1 MQNMNYNELKD
12 FAHHAQAMI
21 SSGAVEDRLRHHLS
35 SKLPSIFPDSPW
47 WIQAHMEGTEAHV
60 RFSAGHRNREG
71 FVDAVVG
78 KTAIEYEKNLTQQVI
93 FDEGYHQVKEYC
105 AALHN
110 IGIPAEEIL
119 GVLSDT
125 VRWYGYSVT
134 IVGDVEDGHLYGPDN
149 IELTQTVAVDLSRET
164 DEEFRRFEAFVSQF
178 LDREQSRLLNA
189 STLVTDFGMDS
200 SFYSQNIS
208 NFRDTIIRAMT
219 EKPDYAA
226 LIQQVWQNFIAYLGV
241 SDYGRFSVG
250 TYINEFYL
258 VTVAKIICVNVMAGE
273 PVISDTN
280 EIKKI
285 LNGEYFTRQNLFNLV
300 DYDYFGWLNNSP
312 YVEQIVGSVVE
323 LQHRLVAYDF
333 SRVGETDIFGR
344 LLAQLANKEHRL
356 MLGQEFTPHWVAQD
370 IVEYNMDLL
379 GESAPR
385 IVDMCCGSGVFL
397 IESIKAVRRQYDIV
411 PERYSKEKDDIIFS
425 CVMGFDIDPLAVML
439 AKVNWVMAMRDLFS
453 VHHGDITVP
462 IYHADSLFVA
472 TPITHQ
478 MPDDANDAYIL
489 HFAHHEVSLPA
500 FLLSPEHRK
509 VFDAFMAKVYRLAM
523 ARASE
528 VETPIE
534 PTAVNRLI
542 DAVET
547 DSEIILPDEE
557 CQALL
562 PSARQLVEELERLQR
577 EGRNG
582 IWYFI
587 ICNSYR
593 PGLTGQQFN
602 CIVSNPPWMAMSKL
616 ADNPYKTTLQGIA
629 RRYGIKP
636 VGASHPHMELATIF
650 LLSAVNRYLE
660 DGARWSCIMPGS
672 LLSGLNHDPLRSEK
686 YRSSDAAL
694 PLQFNAIWELPQ
706 NTFKNKAIVLSG
718 KKDDSPSPDVLDGRV
733 YADVGVY
740 ENVHYTLNRQGN
752 RSAWTNKGHDVEV
765 ADILGGDALKFS
777 QGCDLFP
784 RTALF
789 HEFVERPNGNWDIAP
804 IERTSNLWYLVNDQ
818 KKVSCNGLTAENVD
832 KSYIFDAFISKH
844 LSPFY
849 MATPAK
855 VLMPGKKVDGQ
866 WKAISATDRALM
878 NSSTAYVF
886 NQIEEDANTPSS
898 LETYLHDTINIYGKL
913 DKQNFSTKNWL
924 VLSSASG
931 ANPCAAYISL
941 ETFDRTRL
949 IIDQTLYWYLADS
962 ENEAIYIVG
971 LLNSDALSDAIRDF
985 QPEGG
990 FGKRHIHTL
999 PYKIIPKY
1007 DNEDAAHI
1015 EVISRT
1021 RELTR
1026 EWTALCCGGEYANLL
1041 QPNSSSL
1048 SSRRRRQQSA
1058 IRSLGTYAGYE
1069 SACHA
1074 VLG

>member
-1 MQNMNYNELKD
+1 MNYDELRN
-12 FAHHAQAMI
+12 FAHHAQSMI
-21 SSGAVEDRLRHHLS
+21 ASGAVEDRLRHYLS
-35 SKLPSIFPDSPW
+35 SRLPSIFPDSPW

-60 RFSAGHRNREG
+60 RFSVGHRNREG

-78 KTAIEYEKNLTQQVI
+78 KTAIEYEKNLAQQLI

-105 AALHN
+105 AALYN
-110 IGIPAEEIL
+110 IGIPEEEIL

-134 IVGDVEDGHLYGPDN
+134 IVGEIEDGCLYGPDN
-149 IELTQTVAVDLSRET
+149 IELTQTAAVDLSRET
-164 DEEFRRFEAFVSQF
+164 DEEFRRFEAFVNQF
-178 LDREQSRLLNA
+178 LDRDQSRLLNA

-200 SFYSQNIS
+200 SFYNQNIS
-208 NFRDTIIRAMT
+208 VFRDTVTRAMT

-241 SDYGRFSVG
+241 SDYGRFSIE

-258 VTVAKIICVNVMAGE
+258 VTVAKIICVDVMAGN
-273 PVISDTN
+273 PVISEAD
-280 EIKKI
+280 EIKRI
-285 LNGEYFTRQNLFNLV
+285 LNGDYFTRQNIFNLV

-312 YVEQIVGSVVE
+312 YVEQLIGSVSE
-323 LQHRLVAYDF
+323 MQHRLVAYDF

-356 MLGQEFTPHWVAQD
+356 MLGQEFTPHWIAQD

-379 GESAPR
+379 GEKAPR

-397 IESIKAVRRQYDIV
+397 IESIKVVRRRYDIV
-411 PERYSKEKDDIIFS
+411 PERYSTEKDDIAFS

-439 AKVNWVMAMRDLFS
+439 AKVNWVMSMRDLFS

-478 MPDDANDAYIL
+478 MPDDTNDAYIL
-489 HFAHHEVSLPA
+489 QFAHHEVSLPA
-500 FLLSPEHRK
+500 FLLSPEYRK
-509 VFDAFMAKVYRLAM
+509 TFDSFMAKTYRLAM

-528 VETPIE
+528 AEVPIDLTTIE
-534 PTAVNRLI
+534 GLI
-542 DAVET
+542 EAVEA
-547 DSEIILPDEE
+547 DSEIILSDEE
-557 CQALL
+557 RQVLL
-562 PSARQLVEELERLQR
+562 PSAQQLAEELERLQR

-602 CIVSNPPWMAMSKL
+602 CMVSNPPWMAMSKL
-616 ADNPYKTTLQGIA
+616 ADNPYKITLQGIA

-636 VGASHPHMELATIF
+636 AGASHPHMELATIF

-660 DGARWSCIMPGS
+660 DDARWSCVMPGS
-672 LLSGLNHDPLRSEK
+672 LLSGLNHEPLRSEK
-686 YRSSDAAL
+686 YRSSDVAL
-694 PLQFNAIWELPQ
+694 PLQFDAIWELPQ

-718 KKDDSPSPDVLDGRV
+718 KKDALPTPDVLEGRV
-733 YADVGVY
+733 YTDVGAY
-740 ENVHYTLNRQGN
+740 EEAHYTLNHQGN
-752 RSAWTNKGHDVEV
+752 RSAWTNRGRDVEV
-765 ADILGGDALKFS
+765 ADILGGSALKFS

-818 KKVSCNGLTAENVD
+818 KKASCNGLVAENVD
-832 KSYIFDAFISKH
+832 KNYIFDAFISKH

-866 WKAISATDRALM
+866 WKAISAADRALM
-878 NSSTAYVF
+878 NVSTAYVF
-886 NQIEEDANTPSS
+886 NQIEEDAPPPRS
-898 LETYLHDTINIYGKL
+898 LMTYLRDTINIYGKL

-941 ETFDRTRL
+941 ETFDRARL

-962 ENEAIYIVG
+962 EDEAIYIVG
-971 LLNSDALSDAIRDF
+971 LLNSDALSDAIMDF

-999 PYKIIPKY
+999 PYKIIPNY
-1007 DNEDAAHI
+1007 NNEDATHI

-1021 RELTR
+1021 RELMR
-1026 EWTALCCGGEYANLL
+1026 EWAALCREGEYKNLL

-1058 IRSLGTYAGYE
+1058 IRSLSAYE
-1069 SACHA
+1069 RYEDACYA

>member
-1 MQNMNYNELKD
+1 MNYNELKD

-21 SSGAVEDRLRHHLS
+21 SSGAVEDRLRHYLS

-60 RFSAGHRNREG
+60 RFSTGQRNREG

-119 GVLSDT
+119 GILSDT
-125 VRWYGYSVT
+125 VRWYGYSIT
-134 IVGDVEDGHLYGPDN
+134 IIGDVEDGHLYGPDN
-149 IELTQTVAVDLSRET
+149 IELTQTAVVDLSQET
-164 DEEFRRFEAFVSQF
+164 DEEFRRFEVFVSQF

-208 NFRDTIIRAMT
+208 VFRDTIIRAMS

-241 SDYGRFSVG
+241 SDYGRFSVE

-285 LNGEYFTRQNLFNLV
+285 LNGEYFTRQNVFNLV

-312 YVEQIVGSVVE
+312 YVEQIVGSVVK

-344 LLAQLANKEHRL
+344 LLAQLASKEHRL

-379 GESAPR
+379 AGNSPR

-411 PERYSKEKDDIIFS
+411 PERYSMEKDNIVFS
-425 CVMGFDIDPLAVML
+425 CIMGFDIDPLAVML

-478 MPDDANDAYIL
+478 MPDDDNDAYIL
-489 HFAHHEVSLPA
+489 HFAHHEVSLPT

-534 PTAVNRLI
+534 PVAVNRLI

-547 DSEIILPDEE
+547 DSEITLSDEKR
-557 CQALL
+557 QSLL
-562 PSARQLVEELERLQR
+562 PSAQQLVEELERLQR

-660 DGARWSCIMPGS
+660 DGARWSCVMPGS
-672 LLSGLNHDPLRSEK
+672 LLSGLNHEPLRSEK
-686 YRSSDAAL
+686 YRLSDVAL
-694 PLQFNAIWELPQ
+694 PLQFDAIWELPQ

-733 YADVGVY
+733 YTDVEVY
-740 ENVHYTLNRQGN
+740 EEVHYTLNRQGN
-752 RSAWTNKGHDVEV
+752 RSAWTNKGRDVEW
-765 ADILGGDALKFS
+765 
-777 QGCDLFP
+777 P
-784 RTALF
+784 
-789 HEFVERPNGNWDIAP
+789 
-804 IERTSNLWYLVNDQ
+804 TSY
-818 KKVSCNGLTAENVD
+818 
-832 KSYIFDAFISKH
+832 
-844 LSPFY
+844 
-849 MATPAK
+849 AT
-855 VLMPGKKVDGQ
+855 M
-866 WKAISATDRALM
+866 
-878 NSSTAYVF
+878 
-886 NQIEEDANTPSS
+886 
-898 LETYLHDTINIYGKL
+898 H
-913 DKQNFSTKNWL
+913 
-924 VLSSASG
+924 
-931 ANPCAAYISL
+931 
-941 ETFDRTRL
+941 
-949 IIDQTLYWYLADS
+949 
-962 ENEAIYIVG
+962 
-971 LLNSDALSDAIRDF
+971 
-985 QPEGG
+985 
-990 FGKRHIHTL
+990 
-999 PYKIIPKY
+999 
-1007 DNEDAAHI
+1007 
-1015 EVISRT
+1015 
-1021 RELTR
+1021 
-1026 EWTALCCGGEYANLL
+1026 
-1041 QPNSSSL
+1041 
-1048 SSRRRRQQSA
+1048 
-1058 IRSLGTYAGYE
+1058 
-1069 SACHA
+1069 
-1074 VLG
+1074 

>member
-1 MQNMNYNELKD
+1 MNYNELRN
-12 FAHHAQAMI
+12 FAHHAQSMI
-21 SSGAVEDRLRHHLS
+21 ASGAVEDRLRHYLS

-60 RFSAGHRNREG
+60 RFSVGHRNREG

-78 KTAIEYEKNLTQQVI
+78 KTAIEYEKNLTQQLI
-93 FDEGYHQVKEYC
+93 FDEGYYQVKEYC
-105 AALHN
+105 AALYN
-110 IGIPAEEIL
+110 IGIPEEEIL

-134 IVGDVEDGHLYGPDN
+134 IVGEIEDGCLYGPDN
-149 IELTQTVAVDLSRET
+149 IELTQTAAVDLSRET
-164 DEEFRRFEAFVSQF
+164 DEEFRRFEAFVNQF
-178 LDREQSRLLNA
+178 LDRDQSRLLNA
-189 STLVTDFGMDS
+189 STLVTDFGMNS
-200 SFYSQNIS
+200 SFYNQNIS
-208 NFRDTIIRAMT
+208 VFGDTVTRAMA

-241 SDYGRFSVG
+241 SDYGGFSIE

-258 VTVAKIICVNVMAGE
+258 VTVAKIICVDVMAGN
-273 PVISDTN
+273 PVISEAD
-280 EIKKI
+280 EIKRI
-285 LNGEYFTRQNLFNLV
+285 LNGDYFARQNIFNFV

-312 YVEQIVGSVVE
+312 YVEQLISSVSE
-323 LQHRLVAYDF
+323 MQHRLVAYDF

-356 MLGQEFTPHWVAQD
+356 MLGQEFTPHWIAQD
-370 IVEYNMDLL
+370 IIEYNMDLL
-379 GESAPR
+379 GKKTPR

-411 PERYSKEKDDIIFS
+411 PERYSTGKDDIAFS

-439 AKVNWVMAMRDLFS
+439 AKVNWVMSMRDLFS
-453 VHHGDITVP
+453 VHHGNITVP

-478 MPDDANDAYIL
+478 MPDNANDAYIL

-500 FLLSPEHRK
+500 FLLSPGYRK
-509 VFDAFMAKVYRLAM
+509 TFDSFMAKTYRLAM
-523 ARASE
+523 ARASGAE
-528 VETPIE
+528 VPIDLTTVE
-534 PTAVNRLI
+534 GLI
-542 DAVET
+542 EAVET
-547 DSEIILPDEE
+547 DSEIILSDEE
-557 CQALL
+557 RQALL
-562 PSARQLVEELERLQR
+562 PSAQQLAEELERLQR

-602 CIVSNPPWMAMSKL
+602 CMVSNPPWMAMSKL

-629 RRYGIKP
+629 RQYGIKP
-636 VGASHPHMELATIF
+636 VGAAHPHMELATIF

-660 DGARWSCIMPGS
+660 DGARWSCVMPGS
-672 LLSGLNHDPLRSEK
+672 LLSGLNHEPLRSEK
-686 YRSSDAAL
+686 YRSSDVDL
-694 PLQFNAIWELPQ
+694 PLQFDAIWELPQ

-718 KKDDSPSPDVLDGRV
+718 KKDALPSPDVLEGRV
-733 YADVGVY
+733 YTDVGVY
-740 ENVHYTLNRQGN
+740 EEAHYTLNRQGN
-752 RSAWTNKGHDVEV
+752 RSAWTNKGRDVEV
-765 ADILGGDALKFS
+765 ADILDGSALKFS

-789 HEFVERPNGNWDIAP
+789 HEFVERANGNWDIAP

-818 KKVSCNGLTAENVD
+818 KKASCNGLAAENVD

-878 NSSTAYVF
+878 NASTAYVF
-886 NQIEEDANTPSS
+886 NQIEEDANTPRF
-898 LETYLHDTINIYGKL
+898 LMTYLQDNINIYGKL

-941 ETFDRTRL
+941 ETFDRARL
-949 IIDQTLYWYLADS
+949 IIDQTLYWYLAES
-962 ENEAIYIVG
+962 EDEAIYIVG
-971 LLNSDALSDAIRDF
+971 LLNSDALSDAIKDF

-999 PYKIIPKY
+999 PYKIIPNYK
-1007 DNEDAAHI
+1007 NEDATHI

-1021 RELTR
+1021 RELMR
-1026 EWTALCCGGEYANLL
+1026 EWAALCREGEYKNLL

-1058 IRSLGTYAGYE
+1058 IRSLNAYE
-1069 SACHA
+1069 RYEAACYG

>member
-1 MQNMNYNELKD
+1 MNYDELRD
-12 FAHHAQAMI
+12 FAHHAQSMI
-21 SSGAVEDRLRHHLS
+21 SSGAVEDRLRHYLS
-35 SKLPSIFPDSPW
+35 SKLSSIFPGSPW

-60 RFSAGHRNREG
+60 HFSAEHRNRKG

-105 AALHN
+105 AALYN
-110 IGIPAEEIL
+110 IGIAEDEIL

-134 IVGDVEDGHLYGPDN
+134 IIGDAEDGHLYGPDD
-149 IELTQTVAVDLSRET
+149 IELTQIATVDLSRET

-178 LDREQSRLLNA
+178 LDRDQSRLLNA
-189 STLVTDFGMDS
+189 NTLVMDFGMES

-208 NFRDTIIRAMT
+208 VFKDTVTRAMA

-241 SDYGRFSVG
+241 SDYGKFSVE

-258 VTVAKIICVNVMAGE
+258 VTVAKIICVDVMAGE
-273 PVISDTN
+273 PVISQAD
-280 EIKKI
+280 EIMKI
-285 LNGEYFTRQNLFNLV
+285 LNGDYFKRQNIFNLV

-312 YVEQIVGSVVE
+312 YVEQLISSVAE
-323 LQHRLVAYDF
+323 IQHRLIAYDF
-333 SRVGETDIFGR
+333 SRIGETDIFGQ

-370 IVEYNMDLL
+370 IVEYNVDLL
-379 GESAPR
+379 GESVPR

-397 IESIKAVRRQYDIV
+397 IESIKAVRKRYDIV
-411 PERYSKEKDDIIFS
+411 PERYSTEKDDIAFS

-439 AKVNWVMAMRDLFS
+439 AKVNWVMSMRDLFS

-472 TPITHQ
+472 TPITHR
-478 MPDDANDAYIL
+478 MPDETNDAYIL

-500 FLLSPEHRK
+500 FLLSPEYRK
-509 VFDAFMAKVYRLAM
+509 TFDSFMAKTYRLAM

-528 VETPIE
+528 TEAPIDL
-534 PTAVNRLI
+534 TLI
-542 DAVET
+542 EGLIGAVEA
-547 DSEIILPDEE
+547 DSEITLSDEE
-557 CQALL
+557 RQTLL
-562 PSARQLVEELERLQR
+562 PSTRQLVEELERLQR

-593 PGLTGQQFN
+593 PGLTGKQFN

-629 RRYGIKP
+629 QRYGIKP
-636 VGASHPHMELATIF
+636 AGASHPHMELATIF

-660 DGARWSCIMPGS
+660 DGARWSCVMPGS
-672 LLSGLNHDPLRSEK
+672 LLSGLNHEPLRSEK
-686 YRSSDAAL
+686 YRSSDVAL
-694 PLQFNAIWELPQ
+694 PLQFDAIWELPQ

-718 KKDDSPSPDVLDGRV
+718 KKDDSPSPDVLEGRV
-733 YADVGVY
+733 YTNVGVY
-740 ENVHYTLNRQGN
+740 EEVHYTLNRQGN
-752 RSAWTNKGHDVEV
+752 RSAWTNRGRNVEV
-765 ADILGGDALKFS
+765 ADILSDDALKFS

-818 KKVSCNGLTAENVD
+818 KKASCNGLAAENVD

-855 VLMPGKKVDGQ
+855 VLMPGKKVNGH
-866 WKAISATDRALM
+866 WEAISATDRALM
-878 NSSTAYVF
+878 NASTSYVF

-898 LETYLHDTINIYGKL
+898 LSAYLHDTINIYGKL
-913 DKQNFSTKNWL
+913 EKQKFSTKRWL
-924 VLSSASG
+924 ILSSASG

-941 ETFDRTRL
+941 ESLDRSRL
-949 IIDQTLYWYLADS
+949 IIDQTLYWYLTDS
-962 ENEAIYIVG
+962 EDEAIYIVG
-971 LLNSDALSDAIRDF
+971 LLNSDALSNAIKDF

-999 PYKIIPKY
+999 PYKIIPKF
-1007 DNEDAAHI
+1007 DREDAAHI
-1015 EVISRT
+1015 EIISRT
-1021 RELTR
+1021 RELMQ
-1026 EWTALCCGGEYANLL
+1026 EWDALCCEAEYAVLL

-1058 IRSLGTYAGYE
+1058 IRSLRAYTEYE
-1069 SACHA
+1069 TACHV

>member
-1 MQNMNYNELKD
+1 MKGVPNMNYNELKD

-21 SSGAVEDRLRHHLS
+21 SSGAVEDRLRHYLS

-60 RFSAGHRNREG
+60 RFPAEHKNREG

-105 AALHN
+105 AALYN

-125 VRWYGYSVT
+125 VRWYGYAVT
-134 IVGDVEDGHLYGPDN
+134 IVGDVEDGHLYGPEN
-149 IELTQTVAVDLSRET
+149 IELTRMAVIDLSRET
-164 DEEFRRFEAFVSQF
+164 DEEFRRFEAFVRQF
-178 LDREQSRLLNA
+178 LDRGQSRLLNA

-208 NFRDTIIRAMT
+208 VFRDTVIRTMT
-219 EKPDYAA
+219 EKTDYAE

-241 SDYGRFSVG
+241 SDYGKFSVD

-258 VTVAKIICVNVMAGE
+258 VTVAKIICVDVMAGE
-273 PVISDTN
+273 PVISETN

-285 LNGEYFTRQNLFNLV
+285 LNGDYFTRQNIFNLV

-312 YVEQIVGSVVE
+312 YAEQLIDSVVE
-323 LQHRLVAYDF
+323 MQQRLMAYDF

-356 MLGQEFTPHWVAQD
+356 MLGQEFTPPHWVAKD
-370 IVEYNMDLL
+370 IVEYNMELL
-379 GESAPR
+379 GEKAPR

-397 IESIKAVRRQYDIV
+397 IESIKAVRRKYDIV
-411 PERYSKEKDDIIFS
+411 PERYSTEKDDIAFS

-439 AKVNWVMAMRDLFS
+439 AKVNWVMSMRDLFS

-462 IYHADSLFVA
+462 IYYADSLFVA

-478 MPDDANDAYIL
+478 MPDTANDAYVL

-509 VFDAFMAKVYRLAM
+509 TFDFFMAKAYRLAM

-528 VETPIE
+528 TETQIDPATVEGLVKT
-534 PTAVNRLI
+534 
-542 DAVET
+542 VEA
-547 DSEIILPDEE
+547 DSETALSDTER
-557 CQALL
+557 QLLL
-562 PSARQLVEELERLQR
+562 PSTQQLVEELERLQR

-593 PGLTGQQFN
+593 PGLTRRQFN

-616 ADNPYKTTLQGIA
+616 ADNPYKATLQGIA

-636 VGASHPHMELATIF
+636 IGASHPHMELATIF
-650 LLSAVNRYLE
+650 LLSAVDRYLE
-660 DGARWSCIMPGS
+660 EGARWSCVMPGS
-672 LLSGLNHDPLRSEK
+672 LLSGLNHEPLRSEK
-686 YRSSDAAL
+686 YRSSDVAL
-694 PLQFNAIWELPQ
+694 QLQFDAIWELPQ

-718 KKDDSPSPDVLDGRV
+718 KKDDSPSPDILEGRV
-733 YADVGVY
+733 YSDIGVY
-740 ENVHYTLNRQGN
+740 EGTHYTLNRQGN
-752 RSAWTNKGHDVEV
+752 RSAWTNRGRDMEV
-765 ADILGGDALKFS
+765 TDILGSDALKFT

-789 HEFVERPNGNWDIAP
+789 HEFVERPNGNWDIMP
-804 IERTSNLWYLVNDQ
+804 IERTSSLWYLVNDQ
-818 KKVSCNGLTAENVD
+818 KKVSCNGLAAENVD
-832 KSYIFDAFISKH
+832 KNYIFDAFISKH
-844 LSPFY
+844 LSPFF
-849 MATPAK
+849 MTTPAK
-855 VLMPGKKVDGQ
+855 VLMPGKKLDGQ

-878 NSSTAYVF
+878 NASTAYVF
-886 NQIEEDANTPSS
+886 KQIEEDANTPGS
-898 LETYLHDTINIYGKL
+898 LMAYLHDSINIYGKL

-931 ANPCAAYISL
+931 ANPCA
-941 ETFDRTRL
+941 ETTRL
-949 IIDQTLYWYLADS
+949 SMLTKYDLYLQVQIFFQK
-962 ENEAIYIVG
+962 NPNR
-971 LLNSDALSDAIRDF
+971 LL
-985 QPEGG
+985 
-990 FGKRHIHTL
+990 T
-999 PYKIIPKY
+999 IIP
-1007 DNEDAAHI
+1007 
-1015 EVISRT
+1015 
-1021 RELTR
+1021 
-1026 EWTALCCGGEYANLL
+1026 
-1041 QPNSSSL
+1041 
-1048 SSRRRRQQSA
+1048 
-1058 IRSLGTYAGYE
+1058 
-1069 SACHA
+1069 
-1074 VLG
+1074 